1 MHDMPSTPNNIGIRA
16 RTAEEVYA
24 AKLAAWKVML
34 QDLRDVGSHPMVWTA
49 DRDEHA
55 WELATQKQDF
65 DENPFSD

>member
-1 MHDMPSTPNNIGIRA
+1 
-16 RTAEEVYA
+16 
-24 AKLAAWKVML
+24 ML